1 MDMDR
6 DVKVFADHW
15 ILFRTQE
22 PNVPV
27 LNGSQEDFIADLK
40 RLVEESNRRLRES
53 ISRELH
59 EENARR
65 IDRLLRP
72 SGEV

>member
-6 DVKVFADHW
+6 DVKVFTDHW

-40 RLVEESNRRLRES
+40 RTP
-53 ISRELH
+53 SRDNIFLF
-59 EENARR
+59 
-65 IDRLLRP
+65 
-72 SGEV
+72 SW